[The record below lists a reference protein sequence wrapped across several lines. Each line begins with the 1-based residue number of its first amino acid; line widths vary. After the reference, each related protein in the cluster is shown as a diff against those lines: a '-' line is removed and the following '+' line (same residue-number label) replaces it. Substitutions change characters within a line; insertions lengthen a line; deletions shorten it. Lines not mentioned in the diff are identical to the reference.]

1 MPFIRLWWRIMS
13 ADLKQKFKELSA
25 SLIELHRQLLMLEAK
40 KLATESGRTMT
51 PYELLHASLHDPQL
65 AWLRF
70 MSELIVNIDTII
82 DETPNLS
89 SKEASQ
95 VADEVSNLLEKP
107 QTSNNKDFWTGYSKY
122 LSENPDIIMKHS
134 QVKGLLTNL
143 RPKM

>member
-1 MPFIRLWWRIMS
+1 MVRSMS
-13 ADLKQKFKELSA
+13 SDLKRKFKELS
-25 SLIELHRQLLMLEAK
+25 SVLIELHRTLLMLEAK
-40 KLATESGRTMT
+40 KLESESGRPMT
-51 PYELLHASLHDPQL
+51 PYELLHASLHDPKL

-95 VADEVSNLLEKP
+95 VADEVSTLLEKP
-107 QTSNNKDFWTGYSKY
+107 QTPDNKDFWTGYSKY

-134 QVKGLLTNL
+134 HLKELLTNL
-143 RPKM
+143 RPRM

>member
-1 MPFIRLWWRIMS
+1 MS
-13 ADLKQKFKELSA
+13 GDLKQKFKELSA
-25 SLIELHRQLLMLEAK
+25 ALIELHRQLLMLEAK
-40 KLATESGRTMT
+40 KLASESGRPMT
-51 PYELLHASLHDPQL
+51 PYELLHASLNDPKL

-70 MSELIVNIDTII
+70 MSELIVNIDTIV

-107 QTSNNKDFWTGYSKY
+107 QTTDNRDFWTGYSKY

-134 QVKGLLTNL
+134 QVKALLTNL